1 MAQKFGRWVKIQPLS
16 KNSIF
21 DSISS
26 KYYYIFETLPV
37 PKFLK
42 TPDFFNVSYG
52 KNTRN
57 KTVLIFG
64 PFPAISGK
72 ILPKFC
78 HRFVRPL
85 GPFCVMQPKNQPV
98 GNTANWRNSSGNS
111 LQVSILLLP
120 PLSPLT
126 SLRGINISAGK
137 GICEKGNSAGIR
149 LAWGVGGGGVP
160 KLLYVYCILHGIL
173 FPFLSSFLFFPLTYR
188 LENTGKQIGAE
199 IREKFVLKKIL
210 LQ

>member
-1 MAQKFGRWVKIQPLS
+1 VSLCCYADLSRHSVPSVANTFFNKISARMAQKFGRWVKIQPLS

-64 PFPAISGK
+64 PFSAISGK

-111 LQVSILLLP
+111 LQVSILLLLP
-120 PLSPLT
+120 PPSPPSPLSPHIFAWYKYL
-126 SLRGINISAGK
+126 SW
-137 GICEKGNSAGIR
+137 EGNM
-149 LAWGVGGGGVP
+149 
-160 KLLYVYCILHGIL
+160 
-173 FPFLSSFLFFPLTYR
+173 
-188 LENTGKQIGAE
+188 
-199 IREKFVLKKIL
+199 
-210 LQ
+210 

>member
-98 GNTANWRNSSGNS
+98 GNTANWRNSSWNS
-111 LQVSILLLP
+111 CKFQYSSSFPLPPLP

-149 LAWGVGGGGVP
+149 LAWGGRG
-160 KLLYVYCILHGIL
+160 
-173 FPFLSSFLFFPLTYR
+173 T
-188 LENTGKQIGAE
+188 
-199 IREKFVLKKIL
+199 
-210 LQ
+210 